1 MKKVF
6 YLKTCSTCKRIMT
19 EFDLSDFEQREIKAK
34 AVTEEELQELYALTQ
49 SYEAL
54 FSKKSTQI
62 KERNIDVKSLQEE
75 DFKTLILEDYRFLK
89 RPVFII
95 NQEIF
100 IGSDKKYVEFLREKK
115 KKKKQF
121 RNRTAFLVCYKVI
134 LIQMVISPLSQECF
148 YF

>member
-1 MKKVF
+1 MKKVYF
-6 YLKTCSTCKRIMT
+6 LKTCSTCKRIMS
-19 EFDLSDFEQREIKAK
+19 EFDLTDFEQREIKSN
-34 AVTEEELQELYALTQ
+34 AVSEEELQEMFALSK

-75 DFKTLILEDYRFLK
+75 EFKKLILEDYRFLK

-100 IGSDKKYVEFLREKK
+100 IGSDKKNIELLREKLK
-115 KKKKQF
+115 
-121 RNRTAFLVCYKVI
+121 
-134 LIQMVISPLSQECF
+134 
-148 YF
+148 

>member
-1 MKKVF
+1 
-6 YLKTCSTCKRIMT
+6 MT
-19 EFDLSDFEQREIKAK
+19 EFDLSDVEQREIKAK

-100 IGSDKKYVEFLREKK
+100 IGSDKKNVELLRERLK
-115 KKKKQF
+115 
-121 RNRTAFLVCYKVI
+121 
-134 LIQMVISPLSQECF
+134 
-148 YF
+148 

>member
-1 MKKVF
+1 
-6 YLKTCSTCKRIMT
+6 MT
-19 EFDLSDFEQREIKAK
+19 EFDLSDVEQREIKAK

-54 FSKKSTQI
+54 FSKKATQI

-100 IGSDKKYVEFLREKK
+100 IGSDKKNVELLRERLK
-115 KKKKQF
+115 
-121 RNRTAFLVCYKVI
+121 
-134 LIQMVISPLSQECF
+134 
-148 YF
+148 

>member
-1 MKKVF
+1 MKKVYF
-6 YLKTCSTCKRIMT
+6 LKTCSTCKRIMS

-34 AVTEEELQELYALTQ
+34 PVTEEELQELYALTQ

-100 IGSDKKYVEFLREKK
+100 IGSDKKNIELLRERLK
-115 KKKKQF
+115 
-121 RNRTAFLVCYKVI
+121 
-134 LIQMVISPLSQECF
+134 
-148 YF
+148 

>member
-1 MKKVF
+1 
-6 YLKTCSTCKRIMT
+6 MT
-19 EFDLSDFEQREIKAK
+19 EFDLSDVEQREIKAK
-34 AVTEEELQELYALTQ
+34 PVTEEELQELYALTQ

-100 IGSDKKYVEFLREKK
+100 IGSDKKNVEFLRERLK
-115 KKKKQF
+115 
-121 RNRTAFLVCYKVI
+121 
-134 LIQMVISPLSQECF
+134 
-148 YF
+148 

>member
-6 YLKTCSTCKRIMT
+6 YLKTCSTCKRIMS
-19 EFDLSDFEQREIKAK
+19 EFDLTGFEQREIKSK
-34 AVTEEELQELYALTQ
+34 PVTEEELQEMYALSK

-62 KERNIDVKSLQEE
+62 KERNLEVKSLNEE

-89 RPVFII
+89 RPVFIV

-100 IGSDKKYVEFLREKK
+100 IGSDKKNIELLREKL
-115 KKKKQF
+115 Q
-121 RNRTAFLVCYKVI
+121 
-134 LIQMVISPLSQECF
+134 
-148 YF
+148 

>member
-1 MKKVF
+1 
-6 YLKTCSTCKRIMT
+6 MT

-34 AVTEEELQELYALTQ
+34 PVTEEELQELYALTQ

-100 IGSDKKYVEFLREKK
+100 IGSDKKNVELLRERLK
-115 KKKKQF
+115 
-121 RNRTAFLVCYKVI
+121 
-134 LIQMVISPLSQECF
+134 
-148 YF
+148 

>member
-100 IGSDKKYVEFLREKK
+100 IGSDKKNVELLRERLK
-115 KKKKQF
+115 
-121 RNRTAFLVCYKVI
+121 
-134 LIQMVISPLSQECF
+134 
-148 YF
+148 

>member
-19 EFDLSDFEQREIKAK
+19 EFDLSDVEQREIKAK

-89 RPVFII
+89 HPVFII

-100 IGSDKKYVEFLREKK
+100 IGSDKKNVELLRERLK
-115 KKKKQF
+115 
-121 RNRTAFLVCYKVI
+121 
-134 LIQMVISPLSQECF
+134 
-148 YF
+148 

>member
-1 MKKVF
+1 
-6 YLKTCSTCKRIMT
+6 MT
-19 EFDLSDFEQREIKAK
+19 EFDLSDVEQREIKAK
-34 AVTEEELQELYALTQ
+34 PVTEEELQELYALTQ

-100 IGSDKKYVEFLREKK
+100 IGSDKKNVELLRERLK
-115 KKKKQF
+115 
-121 RNRTAFLVCYKVI
+121 
-134 LIQMVISPLSQECF
+134 
-148 YF
+148 

>member
-62 KERNIDVKSLQEE
+62 KERNIAVKSLQEE

-100 IGSDKKYVEFLREKK
+100 IGSDKKNVELLRERLK
-115 KKKKQF
+115 
-121 RNRTAFLVCYKVI
+121 
-134 LIQMVISPLSQECF
+134 
-148 YF
+148 

>member
-1 MKKVF
+1 M
-6 YLKTCSTCKRIMT
+6 CSTCKRIMT

-34 AVTEEELQELYALTQ
+34 PVTEEELQELYALTQ

-100 IGSDKKYVEFLREKK
+100 IGSDKKNVELLRERLK
-115 KKKKQF
+115 
-121 RNRTAFLVCYKVI
+121 
-134 LIQMVISPLSQECF
+134 
-148 YF
+148 